1 VRSNRKGGPEW
12 VLEVVA
18 EHAPDGFSRL
28 EDVLALEELA
38 AIVGGDARMA
48 GFADPARP
56 SP

>member
-1 VRSNRKGGPEW
+1 M
-12 VLEVVA
+12 LEVVA
-18 EHAPDGFSRL
+18 EHAPDGLTGL
-28 EDVLALEELA
+28 EDVLTLEELA